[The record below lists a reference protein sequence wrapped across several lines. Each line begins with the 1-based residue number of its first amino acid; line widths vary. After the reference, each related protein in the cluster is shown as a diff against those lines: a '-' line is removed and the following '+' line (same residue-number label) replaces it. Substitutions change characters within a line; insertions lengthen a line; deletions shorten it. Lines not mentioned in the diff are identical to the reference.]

1 MATWPSATK
10 ASTANLDSGTD
21 SPASARADIKTNVD
35 NVNSV
40 IDMFNIVTPSNDQ
53 ILKYSSANAR
63 FELATDSGGIT
74 DVVQDTTPQLGG
86 NLDVN
91 GQSIVSASNGNIA
104 ITPNGSGS
112 IVLDGLNW
120 PQADGSA
127 DQVLKTNGSGQL
139 SFVTAGGGGTPIA
152 VLRSDAVVEFTETF
166 NETTLSQTFTEVLDA
181 SNLVT
186 VSGHTFTITGAG
198 TYLIQYTGN
207 KQLSMFTSNSSSN
220 LVLPQL
226 TIKMKNNTDAAT
238 IYQDSFGGHRVYGT
252 ANGQSG
258 TNNLGRIDF
267 AVVVTIASSKTFGMT
282 AALTSA
288 SGYNSFNLRLDV
300 SENKPTVTISKLA

>member
-40 IDMFNIVTPSNDQ
+40 IDMFNIVTPADNQ
-53 ILKYSSANAR
+53 ILKYSSANTR

-91 GQSIVSASNGNIA
+91 GNSIVSASNGNIA
-104 ITPNGSGS
+104 ITPNGTGS
-112 IVLDGLNW
+112 VVLDGLNW

-139 SFVTAGGGGTPIA
+139 SFVTAGGGGNNIILISGNNSSGLFQWPGTTNTISVSDL
-152 VLRSDAVVEFTETF
+152 VLRSTGGVAGVSV
-166 NETTLSQTFTEVLDA
+166 SGKTFTLP
-181 SNLVT
+181 
-186 VSGHTFTITGAG
+186 AG
-198 TYLIQYTGN
+198 TYNLSTQGPVRTTATARAEYGIYNVTGDFN
-207 KQLSMFTSNSSSN
+207 QRIWGNWSTWTLDGNTVYWYGVLSHYFTIEASTTFHFRTMASVVGGASN
-220 LVLPQL
+220 VL
-226 TIKMKNNTDAAT
+226 
-238 IYQDSFGGHRVYGT
+238 YGNQ
-252 ANGQSG
+252 NGEEYFMWQ
-258 TNNLGRIDF
+258 
-267 AVVVTIASSKTFGMT
+267 IA
-282 AALTSA
+282 
-288 SGYNSFNLRLDV
+288 
-300 SENKPTVTISKLA
+300 KLA